1 MFFNLEGWRKKSES
15 SNEADGAGE
24 ESAPE
29 AGKNSLSE
37 ESAEETITETF
48 ANYAASAITIPE
60 MPAAILDASSI
71 MTGCSNVGDSMD
83 ADLRKVEETFSD
95 IVFLHESYSEDY
107 GTSLLHTHIHAYTYH
122 TANKILPNILQK
134 ISSKI
139 FLKMPF
145 KKIENFFSKILFF
158 KKSLKILAV
167 EDSLKIADDSN
178 RYKGSLDL
186 SESYIGIILT
196 WMYRC
201 SGFW

>member
-60 MPAAILDASSI
+60 MPVAILDASSI

-122 TANKILPNILQK
+122 TANVN
-134 ISSKI
+134 
-139 FLKMPF
+139 
-145 KKIENFFSKILFF
+145 
-158 KKSLKILAV
+158 
-167 EDSLKIADDSN
+167 
-178 RYKGSLDL
+178 DL
-186 SESYIGIILT
+186 
-196 WMYRC
+196 
-201 SGFW
+201 